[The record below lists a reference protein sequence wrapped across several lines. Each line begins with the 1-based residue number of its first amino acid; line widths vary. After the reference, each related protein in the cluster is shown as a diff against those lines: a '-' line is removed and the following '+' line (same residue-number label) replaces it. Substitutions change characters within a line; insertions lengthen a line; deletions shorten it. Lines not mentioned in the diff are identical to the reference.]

1 MKDNE
6 IAEKTKKIEK
16 KMGSFLKDFRDFA
29 VKGNVVD
36 MTVGVVIGTAFS
48 KIVTSLVND
57 VIMPL
62 FSTLISEIN
71 FSDLAITLKPGTETT
86 EAILFKYGSFLQTMV
101 DFLIIAFFT
110 FLVIR
115 IIGKV
120 KSKLSKKEAAEA
132 AAAEP
137 PKPSDE
143 VLLLTEIRDLL
154 KKENGEE
161 NAEN

>member
-36 MTVGVVIGTAFS
+36 MTIGVVIGTAFS
-48 KIVTSLVND
+48 KIVTSLVNA

-71 FSDLAITLKPGTETT
+71 FADLAITLKPATETT
-86 EAILFKYGSFLQTMV
+86 EAILFKYGSFLQTLV

-110 FLVIR
+110 FMVIR

-120 KSKLSKKEAAEA
+120 KKKLSKKEEA
-132 AAAEP
+132 VAAAEP

-154 KKENGEE
+154 KKENSEE
-161 NAEN
+161 SAEK

>member
-36 MTVGVVIGTAFS
+36 MTIGVVIGTAFS

-71 FSDLAITLKPGTETT
+71 FADLAITLKPATETT
-86 EAILFKYGSFLQTMV
+86 EAILFKYGSFLQTLV

-110 FLVIR
+110 FMVIR

-120 KSKLSKKEAAEA
+120 KKKLSKKEEAA

-154 KKENGEE
+154 KKENSEE
-161 NAEN
+161 SAEK

>member
-6 IAEKTKKIEK
+6 IAEKTKKIET
-16 KMGSFLKDFRDFA
+16 KMGSFLRDFRDFA

-36 MTVGVVIGTAFS
+36 MTIGVVIGTAFS

-71 FSDLAITLKPGTETT
+71 FADLAITLKPATETT
-86 EAILFKYGSFLQTMV
+86 EAILFKYGSFLQTLV

-110 FLVIR
+110 FMVIR

-120 KSKLSKKEAAEA
+120 KKKLSKKEEA
-132 AAAEP
+132 VAAAEP

-143 VLLLTEIRDLL
+143 VLLLTEIRDLI

-161 NAEN
+161 SAEK

>member
-36 MTVGVVIGTAFS
+36 MTIGVVIGTAFS

-71 FSDLAITLKPGTETT
+71 FADLKPATETT
-86 EAILFKYGSFLQTMV
+86 EAILFKYGSFLQTLV

-110 FLVIR
+110 FMVIR

-120 KSKLSKKEAAEA
+120 KKKLSKKEEAA

-161 NAEN
+161 SAEK